1 MREPGLGRRQE
12 AEERLIFWEETFCCV
27 CVVVQHR
34 LQPGIQGT
42 RGVLSPMEL
51 SLALQAAELYL
62 NLDLIREAI
71 DAFIE
76 GEEWSKAKHM
86 AKEFDPR
93 YALNFANYTLL
104 VPPPTPR

>member
-1 MREPGLGRRQE
+1 
-12 AEERLIFWEETFCCV
+12 
-27 CVVVQHR
+27 
-34 LQPGIQGT
+34 
-42 RGVLSPMEL
+42 MEL